1 MAGKPEFVATVA
13 AGTDLNPGKGRTGTD
28 ALAPAGQ
35 GFVMAT
41 ASKVV
46 CEGIPV
52 AKVGDPVSPH
62 GNYTNPRMPGFNP
75 ECGKAVIVEGSA
87 TVMVEGKPMA
97 LAGPLGS
104 LCSCGHWL
112 QVPRSTITTAAG
124 V

>member
-1 MAGKPEFVATVA
+1 MAGAPQFIATVA
-13 AGTDLNPGKGRTGTD
+13 AGTDITPGKGRMGND

-35 GFVMAT
+35 GYVMAT
-41 ASKVV
+41 ASKVI
-46 CEGIPV
+46 CENLPI

-62 GNYTNPRMPGFNP
+62 GNYTNPKLPGFNP

-87 TVMVEGKPMA
+87 TVMVEGRPMA
-97 LAGPLGS
+97 VVGPLGS

-112 QVPRSTITTAAG
+112 QVPRTEHTTLAG